1 MKNRSLCYYNIEL
14 RFFLLFLNRNDFEIV
29 VICLMEGLKLSHQRS
44 NRFFR
49 ITLCLTLFESV
60 DKAFILC

>member
-29 VICLMEGLKLSHQRS
+29 VICLMEGLKPLRK
-44 NRFFR
+44 
-49 ITLCLTLFESV
+49 C
-60 DKAFILC
+60 